1 MPSKHF
7 ERCDSMIKSTIFL
20 LNTTSVLSVIYF
32 IMIAFY
38 SGIKTSFL
46 WFWPFLAVCAA
57 AASFLLRYAQPRRTA
72 APWRIVSP
80 ALMALVWLAFLVL
93 FFTECRILRSA
104 TDAPEENAEY
114 MIILGAQVR
123 GDKPSL
129 SLQARIDTAAEYLL
143 AHPAMTAICS
153 GGQGKGENKSE
164 AAAIRDGLLAA
175 GVSSDRIFLEEAS
188 TSTAQNLRF
197 CQKLLPS
204 SDTPVVIV
212 TNDFH
217 CHRAGLI
224 AEKCGYE
231 NASTLAAG
239 QFLLTTPHYFLRE
252 FFALLKD
259 FIVGNL

>member
-1 MPSKHF
+1 MT
-7 ERCDSMIKSTIFL
+7 KSTVFL
-20 LNTTSVLSVIYF
+20 LNTTSILSILYF
-32 IMIAFY
+32 IMIALY

-46 WFWPFLAVCAA
+46 WFWPFLAICCAA
-57 AASFLLRYAQPRRTA
+57 VSLLLRYAGRHRTA
-72 APWRIVSP
+72 APWHVLHP
-80 ALMALVWLAFLVL
+80 AILVCVWLAFLVL
-93 FFTECRILRSA
+93 FFTECMILHSA
-104 TDAPEENAEY
+104 SKTPEADAEY
-114 MIILGAQVR
+114 MIVLGAQVR

-129 SLQARIDTAAEYLL
+129 SLQARIDTAAEYML
-143 AHPAMTAICS
+143 AHPKVTAICS

-175 GVSSDRIFLEEAS
+175 GISADRILLEDAS
-188 TSTAQNLRF
+188 TSTVENLRF
-197 CQKLLPS
+197 CRKLLPAA
-204 SDTPVVIV
+204 DTPVVIV

-217 CHRAGLI
+217 CHRAGRI

-252 FFALLKD
+252 FFALFKD